1 MGLIKRGSKWYVR
14 LRQNGSDIWRATG
27 TTNRKL
33 AEQREAQLKLEM
45 AQGRFGLKDEGNKR
59 TFRDMADKYM
69 TEYAVKKAPKSML
82 RDTISLKHLLPVLGD
97 KYLSQITSAQI
108 TNYKTMRRNEGAS
121 ASSIN
126 KELAFAKHAF
136 NIAIREWE
144 WVRDN
149 PFSRVTMEKLPQ
161 QRVRYLTREEF
172 DRLYQACNNRLKPIV
187 LFAVNTGVRQDN
199 ILSLT
204 WKQVDLSRNLIL
216 LEHTKNG
223 ERLGLPMNNTVKE
236 LLTELNKVRH
246 INGDYVFSS
255 TVGTKIDAS
264 KVDKWFR
271 QALKASG
278 ITDFRFHDLR
288 HTFASWL
295 SQGDVN
301 IYKVQRLLGHRTI
314 AMTMRYAHLSPQNLQ
329 DSVAVLDKPNDV
341 VAKTVAEQG

>member
-1 MGLIKRGSKWYVR
+1 MKLFKRGSKWNVR
-14 LRQNGSDIWRATG
+14 FRVNGKDFWRATG

-33 AEQREAQLKLEM
+33 AEQRKAQLILEI
-45 AQGRFGLKDEGNKR
+45 AQGRFGLMDEGKKK
-59 TFRDMADKYM
+59 TFKDMVEKYM
-69 TEYAVKKAPKSML
+69 TEEAIKKAPKSKL
-82 RDTISLKHLLPVLGD
+82 RDEVSLKHLLPKFGN
-97 KYLSQITSAQI
+97 KYLAQI
-108 TNYKTMRRNEGAS
+108 TPSYISGYVSQRRSEKAS

-126 KELAFAKHAF
+126 KELAFSKHAY
-136 NIAIREWE
+136 NLAIRRWE
-144 WVRDN
+144 WVSDN
-149 PFSRVTMEKLPQ
+149 PFTRISMEKLPQ
-161 QRVRYLTREEF
+161 QRIRYLTREEF
-172 DRLYQACNNRLKPIV
+172 DRLYQAANDRLKPII

-199 ILSLT
+199 ILSLK
-204 WKQVDLSRNLIL
+204 WDSIDLHRGVFTLP
-216 LEHTKNG
+216 HTKNG
-223 ERLGLPMNNTVKE
+223 ERLGLPMNKTVKE

-255 TVGTKIDAS
+255 KVGTKLDAS

-271 QALKASG
+271 QALKTAG

-329 DSVAVLDKPNDV
+329 DSVAVLDNQNEV
-341 VAKTVAEQG
+341 VAKTVAV

>member
-1 MGLIKRGSKWYVR
+1 
-14 LRQNGSDIWRATG
+14 
-27 TTNRKL
+27 
-33 AEQREAQLKLEM
+33 
-45 AQGRFGLKDEGNKR
+45 
-59 TFRDMADKYM
+59 M
-69 TEYAVKKAPKSML
+69 TEEAIKKAPKSKL
-82 RDTISLKHLLPVLGD
+82 RDEVSLKHLLPKFGN
-97 KYLSQITSAQI
+97 KYLAQI
-108 TNYKTMRRNEGAS
+108 TPSVISGYVSQRRTENAS

-126 KELAFAKHAF
+126 KELAFAKHAYTL
-136 NIAIREWE
+136 AIKRWE
-144 WVRDN
+144 WVKDN
-149 PFSRVTMEKLPQ
+149 PFTRVSMEKLPQ
-161 QRVRYLTREEF
+161 QRIRYLTKEEF
-172 DRLYQACNNRLKPIV
+172 DRLYLTCNDRLKPIV

-204 WKQVDLSRNLIL
+204 WENIDLRRGVFTLP
-216 LEHTKNG
+216 HTKNG

-271 QALKASG
+271 QALKAAE

-314 AMTMRYAHLSPQNLQ
+314 AMTMRYAHLSPQNMQ

-341 VAKTVAEQG
+341 VAKTVAVQG